1 MKIAMMTNNY
11 KPFVG
16 GVPISVERLKN
27 SLQEMGHEV
36 TVFAPTYENMEAE
49 KDVLRYSV
57 MLSGVWGGVV
67 IPNGFDPAIEEA
79 FQKGNFDVIHVHH
92 PMVIGWTAVYLS
104 KKYHVPLTFTY
115 HTRYEQYLHYLG
127 LSGLKK
133 MVPAYVRAFAS
144 QCDCVIAPT
153 PEMKEYLE
161 EIAVSAPVSVLPT
174 GLEEDSF
181 YPEKDKVSKLRR
193 ALLGEKKY
201 LFVTVARL
209 AKEKNI
215 GFLLESLALRKKQ
228 GKDDFVLALAGDG
241 PERTSLAEEAKKLG
255 IGDSVV
261 FAGNVPNCEVKNY
274 CAAADLFLFAS
285 TTETQG
291 IVSLEAMAAGTPVLA
306 VYATGT
312 KDIVSDGV
320 NGYMTEESVTVFTQ
334 RLNDLL
340 QDGQAGRL
348 RDGAKK
354 TAENY
359 DEKAVAVRALSCYS
373 ASIYQNWE
381 KQQIRRVKAVW

>member
-11 KPFVG
+11 KPFVA

-27 SLQEMGHEV
+27 SIQAMGHEV
-36 TVFAPTYENMEAE
+36 TVFAPSYENMEAE
-49 KDVLRYSV
+49 KDVFRYSV
-57 MLSGVWGGVV
+57 MLSGVWGGAV

-92 PMVIGWTAVYLS
+92 PMMIGWTAIYLS
-104 KKYHVPLTFTY
+104 KKYHVPLVFTY

-127 LSGLKK
+127 LSGLKN
-133 MVPAYVRAFAS
+133 MMPAYVRAFAS

-153 PEMKEYLE
+153 LGMKEYLE
-161 EIAVSAPVSVLPT
+161 EIEVSAPVSVLPT

-181 YPEKDKVSKLRR
+181 YPQEEKVSKLRGE
-193 ALLGEKKY
+193 LLGKKKY

-241 PERTSLAEEAKKLG
+241 PEKEILKEKAKNLG
-255 IGDSVV
+255 LGDSVV
-261 FAGNVPNCEVKNY
+261 FAGKVPNCEIKNY

-320 NGYMTEESVTVFTQ
+320 NGYMTEECVNAFAQ
-334 RLNDLL
+334 RLDDIL
-340 QDGQAGRL
+340 QSGQAERL
-348 RDGAKK
+348 RAGAKK
-354 TAENY
+354 TAEHY
-359 DEKAVAVRALSCYS
+359 EAKAVAVRALSCYS
-373 ASIYQNWE
+373 AAIYQNWE
-381 KQQIRRVKAVW
+381 KQQIRRVKAAW